1 MPRTRSKRSTGN
13 APSTGRLRIGDDW
26 NAINII
32 ALSQSNPLKSVAEF
46 VENSI
51 DANARSITITRGRHR
66 GEAFLRVMDDGD
78 GVPLREDGKPD
89 FQYVA
94 THICDSIKRHLKAG
108 GAQGIQGEFGIGLLS
123 FWTVGEQLTMTNSGS
138 DGRTYQLQMQKGSP
152 RYTIEVKRSLFPDSG
167 TELTIQ
173 PLLPGIRQLSGDKI
187 QWYLASELRD
197 RIRKSGVRIKVV
209 DRTAR
214 KEYIVEPRRFTGRL
228 LHELPAISTP
238 GGEVYTELYL
248 AEPDPGHEVGLYRS
262 GTRVLRSL
270 TELDAFRGKPW
281 DSGYLQGIVDA
292 PFINLTPGTRTG
304 VVQDAAFE
312 RFRAA
317 LQAIEAPLNRIIDEQ
332 RRAEEARASRKM
344 LDTIRKAFREA
355 MLTLPA
361 EEYDWFD
368 IEGLR
373 RRQAGAGDSS
383 APAPDEQAPDDALD
397 REAPA
402 VDEGSQKQ
410 FFEYAGPLFSI
421 RISPQSSVLPVGGSR
436 NFRAIARDRSRI
448 PVEHDVGFVWR
459 VLEGGG
465 VLANE
470 HAEIATFTAP
480 SEPGLTRIG
489 VTARQRDVDCAAEAL
504 VTVTD
509 TLLPEAK
516 PSAERHQGLPNYT
529 FRHAAGELW
538 RSRYDSEHHV
548 IVINNGHRD
557 FVFASRNRALKLR
570 YICRLF
576 AKEMVQ
582 KNFPGY
588 SPNELLERMIELSLY
603 TEENLR

>member
-1 MPRTRSKRSTGN
+1 
-13 APSTGRLRIGDDW
+13 
-26 NAINII
+26 
-32 ALSQSNPLKSVAEF
+32 
-46 VENSI
+46 
-51 DANARSITITRGRHR
+51 
-66 GEAFLRVMDDGD
+66 
-78 GVPLREDGKPD
+78 
-89 FQYVA
+89 
-94 THICDSIKRHLKAG
+94 
-108 GAQGIQGEFGIGLLS
+108 
-123 FWTVGEQLTMTNSGS
+123 
-138 DGRTYQLQMQKGSP
+138 
-152 RYTIEVKRSLFPDSG
+152 
-167 TELTIQ
+167 
-173 PLLPGIRQLSGDKI
+173 
-187 QWYLASELRD
+187 
-197 RIRKSGVRIKVV
+197 
-209 DRTAR
+209 
-214 KEYIVEPRRFTGRL
+214 
-228 LHELPAISTP
+228 
-238 GGEVYTELYL
+238 
-248 AEPDPGHEVGLYRS
+248 
-262 GTRVLRSL
+262 VLRSL

-332 RRAEEARASRKM
+332 RRAEEARASRKI

-373 RRQAGAGDSS
+373 RRQANAGDSS
-383 APAPDEQAPDDALD
+383 APAPDDQAPGDTLD
-397 REAPA
+397 SEAPA
-402 VDEGSQKQ
+402 VDEGPQKQ

-436 NFRAIARDRSRI
+436 NFRAVARDRSRI

-538 RSRYDSEHHV
+538 RSRYDSEYHV